1 MQHPN
6 NVFIE
11 HQNLI
16 TTYNVHID
24 TSFTVY
30 EKSSASEQVPIC
42 HRQDST
48 KISCFICRD
57 EKKKHEYRHYS
68 KNYCFTIVTN
78 GKLKIN
84 HQALMNTPINC

>member
-24 TSFTVY
+24 TSFTLY
-30 EKSSASEQVPIC
+30 EKSSASKQVPIC
-42 HRQDST
+42 HRQDSPT
-48 KISCFICRD
+48 SKSCFSCRD
-57 EKKKHEYRHYS
+57 EKKS
-68 KNYCFTIVTN
+68 M
-78 GKLKIN
+78 KISVI
-84 HQALMNTPINC
+84 QRISVSRL

>member
-6 NVFIE
+6 NIFVE

-42 HRQDST
+42 HRQD
-48 KISCFICRD
+48 
-57 EKKKHEYRHYS
+57 
-68 KNYCFTIVTN
+68 
-78 GKLKIN
+78 
-84 HQALMNTPINC
+84 